1 MDGGVARA
9 ERVGTSAL
17 GPFSTI
23 VEHLASGMAM
33 SAQLESGLAM
43 AAQAGRPQA
52 GAASHLADIP
62 LDAWLRHALHQSFG
76 TILGEPLPA
85 ELERLASGTNAN
97 VVEGA
102 ELRLPS

>member
-9 ERVGTSAL
+9 GRVGTSAL

-33 SAQLESGLAM
+33 SAQLASGMAM
-43 AAQAGRPQA
+43 AAQVERPQA
-52 GAASHLADIP
+52 GVTSHSADIP

-85 ELERLASGTNAN
+85 ELERLASGVDA
-97 VVEGA
+97 G
-102 ELRLPS
+102 